1 MMNNES
7 QVRLLFITL
16 VTFFLPVSS
25 AFAGIHTWDVVEVFS
40 NADGTV
46 QYIELL
52 DRGTAGNEL
61 GVGNGSFTS
70 GSTSY
75 SWSNGAVVGP
85 TNGRRYLIA
94 TPGFAALQGAPTPDV
109 LVPTANVPMFSS
121 AGDTVS
127 FAGVDSFVFAGI
139 PTNGTDAFDDT
150 VGIIANSP
158 TNFAG
163 VTGSVS
169 VGGNPSVPF
178 GSGPMAFILMIG
190 LGAIGTVAIKSRRMA
205 A

>member
-1 MMNNES
+1 MINNES
-7 QVRLLFITL
+7 QIRLFFITL
-16 VTFFLPVSS
+16 VTVLLPGSN

-40 NADGTV
+40 NADETV

-52 DRGTAGNEL
+52 DRGTGGNER

-75 SWSNGAVVGP
+75 SWSNGSVAAP

-94 TPGFAALQGAPTPDV
+94 TPAFAALPGAPTPDV
-109 LVPTANVPMFSS
+109 VVPLANVPMFDS

-127 FAGVDSFVFAGI
+127 FAGVDSFVFGAI

-158 TNFAG
+158 TNYAG
-163 VTGSVS
+163 VTGSV
-169 VGGNPSVPF
+169 VIGGNPSVPF
-178 GSGPMAFILMIG
+178 GSGPMATMLMIG
-190 LGAIGTVAIKSRRMA
+190 LGAIGITALGRRRTTA
-205 A
+205 

>member
-16 VTFFLPVSS
+16 VTFLLPGSN

-52 DRGTAGNEL
+52 DRGTGGTEL
-61 GVGNGSFTS
+61 GVGNGSFSS

-75 SWSNGAVVGP
+75 SWSNGSVAGP

-94 TPGFAALQGAPTPDV
+94 TPAFAALPGAPTPDV
-109 LVPTANVPMFSS
+109 IVPLANVPMFAS
-121 AGDTVS
+121 AGDAVS
-127 FAGVDSFVFAGI
+127 FAGVDSFVFGAI

-150 VGIIANSP
+150 VGSITNSP

-163 VTGSVS
+163 VTGSVV

-178 GSGPMAFILMIG
+178 GSGPMALMLMIG
-190 LGAIGTVAIKSRRMA
+190 LGTIGIFALRHRRVAA
-205 A
+205 

>member
-16 VTFFLPVSS
+16 VTFLLPGSN

-40 NADGTV
+40 NSDGTI

-52 DRGTAGNEL
+52 DRGTGGTEL
-61 GVGNGSFTS
+61 NVGNGSFTS

-75 SWSNGAVVGP
+75 SWNNGVVAAP

-94 TPGFAALQGAPTPDV
+94 TPAFAALPGAPTPDV
-109 LVPTANVPMFSS
+109 IVPPANVPMFDS

-127 FAGVDSFVFAGI
+127 FAGVDSFVFGAI

-150 VGIIANSP
+150 VGIIVNSP
-158 TNFAG
+158 TNYAG
-163 VTGSVS
+163 VTGSV
-169 VGGNPSVPF
+169 VIGGTPSVPF
-178 GSGPMAFILMIG
+178 GSGPMAFMLMIG
-190 LGAIGTVAIKSRRMA
+190 LGAIGTVALRRRRMA